1 MRNWRWLLVAGMMA
15 LSAVAMAQPPQV
27 SLPSPSVS
35 VFCPELPPDCCRVG
49 FVNGCRVCLQ
59 AGCGG

>member
-35 VFCPELPPDCCRVG
+35 VYCPELPPDCCRVG
-49 FVNGCRVCLQ
+49 IVSGCRVCLQ
-59 AGCGG
+59 SGCG